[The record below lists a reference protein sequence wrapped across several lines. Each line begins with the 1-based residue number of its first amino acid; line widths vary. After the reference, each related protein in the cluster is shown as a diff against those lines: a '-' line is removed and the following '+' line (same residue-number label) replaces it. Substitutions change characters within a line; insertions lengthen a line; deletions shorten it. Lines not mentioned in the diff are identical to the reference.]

1 MICVII
7 ARPRAHGNAKS
18 TVQFD
23 DTAYFCLAEI
33 LY

>member
-7 ARPRAHGNAKS
+7 ARAHGNAKS

-23 DTAYFCLAEI
+23 DIAYFCLAEI